1 MKWKSAKE
9 IRPQNNQE
17 VLIRCN
23 GQISQATFDAERN
36 GYKLKDGSVCR
47 PQFDPIEWVEATALQ
62 K

>member
-23 GQISQATFDAERN
+23 GQITPAVFDAEKN
-36 GYKLKDGSVCR
+36 G
-47 PQFDPIEWVEATALQ
+47 
-62 K
+62 

>member
-23 GQISQATFDAERN
+23 GQITPAVFDAEKS

-47 PQFDPIEWVEATALQ
+47 PNFDPIEWVEATALQ